1 MCVLDVSLAFPLYQY
16 LFLQVRDFAFSPDS
30 GQITHL
36 SYDSLGLP
44 TVPEALL
51 NVYEVD
57 MDSVLELRSGLVV
70 LRRGAERSTIL
81 VSSGILGYALDKVK
95 VSPGCWLPTAAFAGQ
110 SATLLVQLHLCLLQN
125 KRLYYTSRCIIKV
138 ASIPI
143 H

>member
-1 MCVLDVSLAFPLYQY
+1 M
-16 LFLQVRDFAFSPDS
+16 QVRDFAFSPDS

-70 LRRGAERSTIL
+70 LRRGAERATIL

-95 VSPGCWLPTAAFAGQ
+95 VSPPMRRSLQ
-110 SATLLVQLHLCLLQN
+110 LVYKPRHE
-125 KRLYYTSRCIIKV
+125 SD
-138 ASIPI
+138 
-143 H
+143 

>member
-1 MCVLDVSLAFPLYQY
+1 MCAPDLSSALPLYQY

-95 VSPGCWLPTAAFAGQ
+95 VNPGCWLPTAG
-110 SATLLVQLHLCLLQN
+110 L
-125 KRLYYTSRCIIKV
+125 
-138 ASIPI
+138 
-143 H
+143 